1 MLLNI
6 FNLFLFYFFFS
17 KMYTRS
23 EFQICYK
30 IAKY

>member
-6 FNLFLFYFFFS
+6 FNLFLFYFFS

-23 EFQICYK
+23 EFQICLK
-30 IAKY
+30 NAKD